1 MVQSKLEQTS
11 WLLLQVLLW
20 AQARSNSQ
28 GVLKIPAGAVAPSP
42 TARQPVV
49 DLETQVSA
57 HIDGCS
63 QYGMLVMQQATRL
76 AIGKAVSAGIGIVGF
91 SNTASSTGALG

>member
-1 MVQSKLEQTS
+1 MVPSNLEQIRS
-11 WLLLQVLLW
+11 LLVQVLLW
-20 AQARSNSQ
+20 AQVRSNSQ

-42 TARQPVV
+42 LAGRPVV
-49 DLETQVSA
+49 DLETQISA

-63 QYGMLVMQQATRL
+63 HYGMLVMQQATRL
-76 AIGKAVSAGIGIVGF
+76 ALGKAVGAGIGIVGF